1 MGTFHDCRHQMT
13 RTAASAP
20 SALVTG
26 ASGQDGSLL
35 VERLALEGFR
45 VHAVVRTSATPRA
58 VSLGRLDGVELHE
71 ADIRDGDRIAEIV
84 DTVQPTELYNLAG
97 LSSVS
102 DSFADPRLA
111 WLTNAAAV
119 ADLLEVVRRSS
130 PSTRMYQAS
139 SSEMFGWVP
148 GGAVKHDEEAPLLP
162 QSPYASAKAAAHLLC
177 STYRRAYGLRI
188 SCGILFNHESRLRGP
203 SFLTRK
209 VTDHVRA
216 LHVRTSPMTGEPL
229 TAGNLMARRDWGFAP
244 DYVDGMCRILRQV
257 AVRADVHGGP
267 AGPDVAAA
275 YRDYVLGTGQTHA
288 VWELIDRAFKLGG
301 FELEWEMSDR
311 DVATWWA
318 RFRGTDV
325 PAVRVD
331 PKLLRPN
338 DPLVIEADASRARE
352 ELGWAPG
359 VGLDRFLE
367 DMLGDALAP
376 A

>member
-1 MGTFHDCRHQMT
+1 MT
-13 RTAASAP
+13 REAGTQP
-20 SALVTG
+20 TALVTG
-26 ASGQDGSLL
+26 ASGQDGALL
-35 VERLALEGFR
+35 VARLADEGFR
-45 VHAVVRTSATPRA
+45 VHAVVRRLGDAPSASVA
-58 VSLGRLDGVELHE
+58 GKDSVVFVE
-71 ADIRDGDRIAEIV
+71 ADILDNARMIEIV
-84 DTVQPTELYNLAG
+84 STVRPTELYNLAG

-119 ADLLEVVRRSS
+119 ANLLEAVRGSS

-148 GGAVKHDEEAPLLP
+148 GGAVRHSEDAPLLP

-177 STYRRAYGLRI
+177 STYRRAYGVRI
-188 SCGILFNHESRLRGP
+188 ACGILFNHESRRRGP

-216 LHVRTSPMTGEPL
+216 LRASPSPFSVAPL
-229 TAGNLMARRDWGFAP
+229 SAGNLKARRDWGFAP

-257 AVRADVHGGP
+257 EARAEVRHAEP
-267 AGPDVAAA
+267 EPDVAAA

-288 VWELIDRAFKLGG
+288 VWELIDRAFRMVG
-301 FELEWEMSDR
+301 FELEWELSDEN
-311 DVATWWA
+311 AASWCA

-325 PAVRVD
+325 VAVRVD
-331 PKLLRPN
+331 PQLLRPN

-352 ELGWAPG
+352 ELGWAPC
-359 VGLDRFLE
+359 VGLDCFLE
-367 DMLGDALAP
+367 DMLMDLP
-376 A
+376 MPE